1 MQLPFALTLGG
12 LLVGVLGFCLGVA
25 TTAYETGDDLNK
37 FVLPFLSMVG
47 TWVSGLGA
55 LAAVLAALHIATRQA
70 AEQHTHAAVKCAH
83 HSMALV
89 NDLRSRVS
97 YQRKVLYDG
106 SVPLAAL
113 ATNIQGIERRYE
125 ALYDREIYQYLPG
138 ALIDRITALAGSI
151 FGLSALSS
159 AVAST
164 LENKLHAVIPARST
178 GTEKQEQDIVSLEA
192 ELDELFS
199 ALQTFRR
206 QLEP

>member
-12 LLVGVLGFCLGVA
+12 LLVGILGFCLGAA
-25 TTAYETGDDLNK
+25 TTAHETGDDLNQ

-70 AEQHTHAAVKCAH
+70 AEQRTHAAVKCAH
-83 HSMALV
+83 HSMAVV

-97 YQRKVLYDG
+97 YQRKVLSGG

-151 FGLSALSS
+151 FGLSALSL

-164 LENKLHAVIPARST
+164 LENKPHAVIPARST
-178 GTEKQEQDIVSLEA
+178 GTEKQEQDIASLET